1 MMFDKERLTQED
13 VLKLTNLSLSAKGDI
28 LTMTTL
34 AGSGHPGG
42 SMSSLDLY
50 LVLLSYANLGKEGPR
65 DRVVVSHGHTSPGVY
80 SSLARLG
87 HLPVDEVIAFF
98 RKAGSP
104 FEGHVVKGIPFI
116 DWSTGNLG
124 QGLSAGCGFALAGK
138 MRKEAA
144 HVYVFMGDGEQQ
156 KGQLGEARRFARK
169 YGLSNITAFVDYNG
183 LQISGPIENVMP
195 QNIEE
200 NFLAD
205 GWDVLE
211 IDGHDYNEIYRA
223 LRRTRENENPACIV
237 ARTVMG
243 HSVSFMENKEK
254 YHGSPLSEKEYGEA
268 MKELGLENRLEFF
281 KEKRKS
287 VWTWNPVPDD
297 THIFV
302 DTGIPFTY
310 NDADKIDG
318 RTAFG
323 KALKDLGDRNISKGT
338 LVAAFD
344 CDLAASV
351 KTGDFAKAYPDYFF
365 QGGIQEHNA
374 ATVSGAMSGDGI
386 LTFFADFG
394 VFGIDETYNQQ
405 RLNDI
410 NKTNLKTVLTHVGLD
425 VGPDGKT
432 HQCVDY
438 IGLAA
443 NLHNYKVIVPCDPNQ
458 TDRAVRYAAATK
470 GNFLVATGRS
480 RWPVMYKDD
489 GIPLYGD
496 GYDFQY
502 GKMDVIK
509 KAEEGVII
517 TYGGMAARA
526 LDISAR
532 LADRGVLLGVVN
544 MPCVKEIDE
553 EVMKML
559 AGLPLIVTYEDHN
572 VRTGIAPL
580 IARHLLKFGYAGRM
594 ESFGVTGYGVS
605 GDADDAYAAE
615 GLDVD
620 SMTAALLKLFQQ

>member
-1 MMFDKERLTQED
+1 MFDKE
-13 VLKLTNLSLSAKGDI
+13 KLTEEEVLRLRNLSLSAKGDI

-50 LVLLSYANLGKEGPR
+50 LMIFSYANLGKEGPR
-65 DRVVVSHGHTSPGVY
+65 DRIVVSHGHTSPGVY

-87 HLPVDEVIAFF
+87 HLPIDEVIAFF
-98 RKAGSP
+98 RKAKSP

-124 QGLSAGCGFALAGK
+124 QGLSAACGFALAGK
-138 MRKEAA
+138 MRKEATR
-144 HVYVFMGDGEQQ
+144 VYVFMGDGEQQ
-156 KGQLGEARRFARK
+156 KGQLGEARRFAK
-169 YGLSNITAFVDYNG
+169 KFGLSNITAFIDYNG

-205 GWDVLE
+205 GWDILE
-211 IDGHDYNEIYRA
+211 IDGHNYGEIYKA
-223 LRRTRENENPACIV
+223 LRRTRDNENPTCII
-237 ARTVMG
+237 ARTIMG
-243 HSVSFMENKEK
+243 HGVSFMENKEK
-254 YHGSPLSEKEYGEA
+254 YHGSPLNEKEYGEA
-268 MKELGLENRLEFF
+268 MKELGLENNLEQF
-281 KEKRKS
+281 KEKRKGM
-287 VWTWNPVPDD
+287 WTWRPDSD
-297 THIFV
+297 EKEIVV
-302 DTGIPFTY
+302 DTGTPFTY
-310 NDADKIDG
+310 RDEDKVDG

-323 KALKDLGDRNISKGT
+323 KALKDLGDKNISKGT

-351 KTGDFAKAYPDYFF
+351 KTGDFAKAFPDYFF
-365 QGGIQEHNA
+365 QGGIQEHNT
-374 ATVSGAMSGDGI
+374 ATVSGALSSDGV

-410 NKTNLKTVLTHVGLD
+410 NKANLKTVLTHVGLD

-438 IGLAA
+438 IGLAG

-458 TDRAVRYAAATK
+458 TDRVVRYAAATK

-480 RWPVMYKDD
+480 RWAVMYKA
-489 GIPLYGD
+489 GGVPLYGD
-496 GYDFQY
+496 GYNFQY
-502 GKMDVIK
+502 GKMDVIRPGEK
-509 KAEEGVII
+509 GVII
-517 TYGGMAARA
+517 TFGGMVARA
-526 LDISAR
+526 LDICAR
-532 LADRGVLLGVVN
+532 LYGQGVSVGVVN

-553 EVMKML
+553 EVMKSL
-559 AGLPLIVTYEDHN
+559 LTLPLIVTYEDHN

-580 IARHLLKFGYAGRM
+580 VTRCLLKMGYTGRM
-594 ESFGVTGYGVS
+594 ESFGVKNYGVS

-620 SMTAALLKLFQQ
+620 SMTEALLKLIRS